1 MSTHDTLGRRH
12 RERPQSTGKRV
23 TAQPRDLLWFQKLQE
38 HGPLS
43 SRFLHAFSHHLCRN
57 EKRARDRL
65 TDLFN
70 ETETPHGGLYLT
82 RPWQQFETLDA
93 RYQELVYDLGPA
105 AQTALD
111 ELGTCY
117 GNHASAGGP
126 WRHRAMVAAIAASIE
141 LATLHCQSVKFIPQ
155 HAILT
160 RAQTGLRCQVPFVN
174 PATGKEERH
183 DLIPDALFG
192 LEYRSGKQSS
202 FRFFVV
208 EADRG
213 TEPTRTGSFSRK
225 SHLRHFLQYREYV
238 AGGLYR
244 GHLKLTAPLLVL
256 NVTADR
262 ATMTG
267 MMKLAAELSPGGMTY
282 QCFQSVP
289 QFGRFFKPARPLPS
303 LLQQAWERPGHPL
316 VRIDRP

>member
-1 MSTHDTLGRRH
+1 M
-12 RERPQSTGKRV
+12 
-23 TAQPRDLLWFQKLQE
+23 
-38 HGPLS
+38 
-43 SRFLHAFSHHLCRN
+43 
-57 EKRARDRL
+57 
-65 TDLFN
+65 
-70 ETETPHGGLYLT
+70 
-82 RPWQQFETLDA
+82 DA
-93 RYQELVYDLGPA
+93 RYQELIYDLGPA
-105 AQTALD
+105 AQAALK
-111 ELGTCY
+111 ELGTWR
-117 GNHASAGGP
+117 GTHARAGGP
-126 WRHRAMVAAIAASIE
+126 WRHRAMVAAITSSIE
-141 LATLHCQSVKFIPQ
+141 LATLHCQSVTFIPQ

-160 RAQTGLRCQVPFVN
+160 RARTSLRCQVPFVN
-174 PATGKEERH
+174 PASGKEERH

-256 NVTADR
+256 NVTANR